1 MGPYADKRLV
11 PLHCC
16 DTCIGVKQTCKRFP
30 VMVSIKWRREFLAF
44 DDFRSVYVNVVAH
57 EKVSSQYAESFKFC
71 SSQVHA
77 FPKET
82 YLMR

>member
-1 MGPYADKRLV
+1 
-11 PLHCC
+11 
-16 DTCIGVKQTCKRFP
+16 
-30 VMVSIKWRREFLAF
+30 MVSIKWRREFLAF

-57 EKVSSQYAESFKFC
+57 EKVSSQFAESFKFC